1 MCPSTR
7 PYLHATLPSLTR
19 PKLYMLESITGV
31 SAPGDRVFAGT
42 RPLRVL
48 HVIAPSA
55 VGGLERVVCT
65 LARAQRDASMAVR
78 VAAIVEPTVRDHP
91 VVEELLQSGVGVDVV
106 RVTPRS
112 YLVERRAIAA
122 ICTQWRPDLVHTHGY
137 RTDLVDSPV
146 AARLSIPRVSTFHGF
161 TGGDA
166 RNRLYEWM
174 ERRAG
179 RTMDA
184 VIAVSRPLRE
194 QLAASGISS
203 QQLHLVPNAHERRG
217 DFLDRATA
225 REALGLPAEGVIV
238 GWLGRLTKE
247 KGPDVFVDAMR
258 LLRGED
264 IAAAVIGEGRERAS
278 LEQRARDQA
287 KVSFH
292 GLIANAGRYLPA
304 FDVFVL
310 SSRTEGTPMVLFEA
324 MDAGVPVVATRV
336 GGVPEVVRA
345 VDALL
350 VDAERPSAVA
360 DAIRGVIRDRH
371 AARLRV
377 ESARRRLVAE
387 YGSHKWVEQYEAV
400 YRQVI
405 RPTTT

>member
-1 MCPSTR
+1 
-7 PYLHATLPSLTR
+7 
-19 PKLYMLESITGV
+19 MLESIAGV
-31 SAPGDRVFAGT
+31 SAPTDRASAST

-65 LARAQRDASMAVR
+65 LARAQRDATAEVR
-78 VAAIVEPTVRDHP
+78 VAAIVEPEVRDHP
-91 VVEELLQSGVGVDVV
+91 VVDELSQSGIAVDVV
-106 RVTPRS
+106 RVPPRS
-112 YLVERRAIAA
+112 YLLERRAIAA
-122 ICTQWRPDLVHTHGY
+122 ICVRWRPDLLHTHGY
-137 RTDLVDSPV
+137 RTDLVDSPI
-146 AARLSIPRVSTFHGF
+146 AARLALPRVSTFHGF
-161 TGGDA
+161 TGGDI
-166 RNRLYEWM
+166 RNRLYEWL

-179 RTMDA
+179 RSMDA

-203 QQLHLVPNAHERRG
+203 QRLHLVPNAHEQRG

-225 REALGLPAEGVIV
+225 RAALDLPAEGVLV

-258 LLRGED
+258 LLRDES
-264 IAAAVIGEGRERAS
+264 IAASVIGEGRERAP
-278 LEQRARDQA
+278 LEARVRGEA
-287 KVSFH
+287 NVRFH
-292 GLIANAGRYLPA
+292 GLIPNAGRYLRA

-336 GGVPEVVRA
+336 GGVPDVVRV

-350 VDAERPSAVA
+350 VDAERPSALA
-360 DAIRGVIRDRH
+360 DAVHAVVRDPE

-377 ESARRRLVAE
+377 ESARRRVAE
-387 YGSHKWVEQYEAV
+387 DYGIQRWVERYNAV

-405 RPTTT
+405 PSTTT